1 MNAEQEIIAAIRAAG
16 LISLAELG
24 DKSQLVCLV
33 LGARYG
39 ARPVLVGAALAFSLL
54 NLLAVLIGGALAATL
69 SPRLL
74 AGAAAALFA
83 VFGVLAL
90 RGGDEEEEVAL
101 EEGVRGGIATT
112 FGVLFMAELGDKTQ
126 LMVTALAADG
136 SPAATWVGSTLA
148 LVTLAG
154 LGALAGRAA
163 LTFTSVR
170 TLRRLGGVLFL
181 VFAVVY
187 AREALLG

>member
-1 MNAEQEIIAAIRAAG
+1 MNAEQEIFAAARAAG

-39 ARPVLVGAALAFSLL
+39 ARRVLVGAALAFSLL
-54 NLLAVLIGGALAATL
+54 NLLAVLIGGALEATL

-90 RGGDEEEEVAL
+90 RGGDEEEEVEL
-101 EEGVRGGIATT
+101 EEGTRGGVATT
-112 FGVLFMAELGDKTQ
+112 FGVLFVAELGDKTQ

-136 SPAATWVGSTLA
+136 SPVATWAGSTLA

-163 LTFTSVR
+163 LTLTSVR
-170 TLRRLGGVLFL
+170 SLRRLGGILFL
-181 VFAVVY
+181 AFAVFY
-187 AREALLG
+187 AREALLS